1 MNQDTYNVSSL
12 MVSIGLNTKPAENT
26 LLKFENM
33 LEGSANRIAFM
44 FNERVSSAV
53 GDAFGK
59 LGRVGGDALGGKI
72 DKTIS
77 GMVVNFKQ
85 LDKASSDALKN
96 MKTAALEANAELAN
110 SSKQTLGAMRQTMQ
124 TLEAERKFALENAK
138 QAAKQQAET
147 IAQNLINNARTGN
160 TREAALL
167 ANKTI
172 EVAKTFDAMNLNQ
185 IDSSL
190 QNLQKQAILLGVNG
204 QNAADSFKEL
214 RSTIVQ
220 AGVELEKTV
229 NGQLKNLQL
238 SNSIADKNLEE
249 AGNKFRN
256 EIEKAYE
263 KAGKILETQ
272 GVEGTKE
279 ALAVMSK
286 GVEESIK
293 SYEKQIERTANSLAQ
308 QAKKLQLLGVNNDEA
323 DRLFGLAQN
332 IRDQA
337 TQTIQGIRESTAKA
351 SEQIEKDM
359 YQAGGKAAKG
369 FGGGFGSVLGGALG
383 GTLGLVGT
391 AVGSIVGEAIS
402 NSVMFALNSRMEV
415 IKGTIGGFMSTTV
428 KGMMDYG
435 EEERRLNMA
444 TFVTGRKSGFRQDSP
459 EFRQNFEGAQ
469 KAITV
474 AGTDYS
480 YSRIETAELVQE
492 MVKAGLDLKDI
503 VGGATREE
511 IKRGILYQGMG
522 LGEAM
527 GLPGNELKE
536 VAILLKQIM
545 TSFPGTSP
553 STAVRELAA
562 LGLSTPA
569 EFRRFKFA
577 TQDSLS
583 AASVAGIP
591 LRDVMQGYAT
601 MFNMST
607 PEVAG
612 TLLKNLYNGLNNPN
626 QTNRQ
631 LYGTFSKYFDGDL
644 ASSLREPGD
653 FNAKLAYLDTV
664 AETII
669 KRGEASQVAG
679 MGNLNAKY
687 YETLNLQGQANL
699 RSQLVGALMGGGDTF
714 TVGYRNLTL
723 QGREGLQKQ
732 KEEFEKFNQ
741 KNPDGT
747 GLMEDFVKMRQ
758 SGLKGALD
766 LVESS
771 IENITTLFGSKL
783 APGFTQFVL
792 FMRQAADTL
801 TDNVE
806 KFAGPIERMSERI
819 GKAFGNLGDNKLLD
833 QFVEGIIQTAGNLGK
848 MFESWLD
855 RSLNFLETGD
865 NVTNMFENLNNL
877 LADFVGGLE
886 GLFQVL
892 KGLIPLI
899 NESGGGLRVLGV
911 DAEVRSEAEA
921 LKTRGEIGGTS
932 ERVFNYAVETGKI
945 GNLTVKDSKAIQKVS
960 EMEAAKLEAA
970 ILDNRINRFA
980 IKTGRERLSDDG
992 WKPGTRAETFRD
1004 LEGASQ
1010 EERLSV
1016 IQQGFRKV
1024 QGQDK
1029 TDYFISGGTGKDQ
1042 SLVLKLK
1049 DNGNLLYS
1057 FEQVNVKED
1066 TDDAKNLGAILAP
1079 RGRKPVPTVDPTAA
1093 GLGSFLPQKE
1103 METLTSTYRDLE
1115 IRKQAINDAQDYRA
1129 KELFGATAMF
1139 NEDTARVTD
1148 IDKNALTAS
1157 ALMENRERLNA
1168 LIRTASGKEGANA
1181 AQALAQTAKENKDI
1195 KNIQALVNLSTGAVK
1210 GTKGETPLLT
1220 QQQLVATLD
1229 RTEKGADIARTANE
1243 YTQLTIN
1250 ELEQAAKQKGK
1261 LKPAWDRIKKQLE
1274 SGEMVGDFTSFL
1286 EQFVTKQLEIVNN
1299 KNTSETDRLTINEN
1313 LRAVTQE
1320 GQIDQPKKLDKQSAV
1335 AEGVTV
1341 DLDKYRKLID
1351 DTHKTR
1357 IEQENQILQLRQKGF
1372 ELERQ
1377 SYTLATAYKGQVNN
1391 NLESFFGILAQAE
1404 NTLLSNRTRLQGIDQ
1419 YFTDSK
1425 NNLTTKYKDVNPQ
1438 IGGGIQE
1445 NYGGTGQP
1453 VFVPKGSPDKE
1464 VNALSAEIIKQQVD
1478 DINLKNQEKA
1488 EILKQSGLVQENL
1501 TLQVKN
1507 AIASGLQQATGTISN
1522 LGNTLGASSPAM
1534 NQANQI
1540 FDAVK
1545 TQGLQL
1551 AQQMQTLKVIQ
1562 AISPGEFTQQDA
1574 KALGGLEKI
1583 FNSIP
1588 KLMKEALQDVVNS
1601 MVRELNGFFQ
1611 NLSENATRR
1620 AEEAVGMLGIGGSV
1634 TKLLSLANDVSSSI
1648 FKNKEEQ
1655 LGLQQETSGIR
1666 RQVGLN
1672 RALGQYFP
1680 DEFFSQKVAFGEAS
1694 IRVNQAKIEG
1704 LKLDAQNILD
1714 MSRIK
1719 ANLTFFESFLE
1730 IFKETRELGR
1740 GFSQV
1745 ADDILDFEKKQEGYD
1760 KSFADLELRIKL
1772 MTSQL
1777 STVTEVFG
1785 ELSLVSKDNLEQSK
1799 LYLEQQKKALEMLLE
1814 IEKKYRVEKATDDLN
1829 KSVGNNAIGYGQAQ
1843 IEANNARI
1851 EILKMGQSRNSRR
1864 AGAELELKNAQI
1876 EYERSILSATSNADS
1891 RRLEEQ
1897 KAKEA
1902 LEQRALSGAFTTPEG
1917 QQEAALRY
1925 AEIQSKIVGID
1936 TELANAKNVAYN
1948 KLKVAMEK
1956 SATEL
1961 DDLYR
1966 INSQIAEVV
1975 DGAFTGLYDI
1985 LTDSSKTFEQKMK
1998 SFSDNL
2004 LKELGR
2010 IGWNYLKDFMLA
2022 PFKDA
2027 LTKRDDKGIKDAV
2040 APNYSQL
2047 KGLEFGK
2054 PAMENPENS
2063 INREKIFAEIMA
2075 LDAKQQENLKELNA
2089 RMRTS
2094 ILEAANIEDAGKS
2107 AESIFKKF
2115 SETLNENVGDG
2126 ELAKLIAVNSANGEQ
2141 GMAINIG
2148 VQTSIQ
2154 EKIKNTLLTSRDILI
2169 DVRDGIINLSNEIK
2183 RLFNDSSK
2191 DKDKNKSKAK
2201 TDNTDNTDNSV
2212 AQGKKPE
2219 TTTNPNGQ
2227 ESTPVCVPVCDGHGK
2242 DTPAIPKN
2250 PETPTTP
2257 LTTSPIQTPAPIKT
2271 PTSHTVKEQ
2280 LDMYPEN
2287 HQWRDMMKQ
2296 QRQTEYLQMEKDLK
2310 NGTYQG
2316 STSSFF
2322 KPQEAIVASS
2332 ISDLGIDLG
2341 LSKPNYS
2348 LGLGHNLNLQNM
2360 SEFLSFN
2367 GQPSPLGLKSD
2378 FNLGSPFTFGATPQF
2393 QMPMNI
2399 LEPLTQATK
2408 AGSGG
2413 GFFSQLL
2420 GGMGGVEGILG
2431 LLMTSLP
2438 FITSLFGSNQR
2449 PKRYNS
2455 GGLVGGFGNSDTI
2468 PAMLTPGEGVITN
2481 KGMSY
2486 LGGEDKLNALNAG
2499 YLQLADIQSPQNL
2512 GLDDIPSSERF
2523 RGKSAML
2530 SEPKS
2535 ESEKAISEFM
2545 GQSDNLSLPKIELNY
2560 SATAFNGQNFVTE
2573 DVFKQAIE
2581 QTVETAKNS
2590 VYEAIRYSPSA
2601 RRKLGII

>member
-44 FNERVSSAV
+44 FNERVSTMV

-59 LGRVGGDALGGKI
+59 LGREGGDALGGKI

-124 TLEAERKFALENAK
+124 TLEAEKKLALENAK

-147 IAQNLINNARTGN
+147 IAQNLINNVRAGN

-167 ANKTI
+167 ASKTREI
-172 EVAKTFDAMNLNQ
+172 AKTFDAMNLNQ

-190 QNLQKQAILLGVNG
+190 QNLQKQALLLGVNG

-214 RSTIVQ
+214 ISTIVQ
-220 AGVELEKTV
+220 AGMELEKTL

-256 EIEKAYE
+256 QIEKAYE

-293 SYEKQIERTANSLAQ
+293 NYEKQIERTANSLAQ
-308 QAKKLQLLGVNNDEA
+308 QAKKLQVLGANNDEA

-332 IRDQA
+332 VREQA

-369 FGGGFGSVLGGALG
+369 FGGGFGSALGGAVGGAALG
-383 GTLGLVGT
+383 VLGT

-402 NSVMFALNSRMEV
+402 NSLMFALNSRMEV

-444 TFVTGRKSGFRQDSP
+444 TFVTGRKSGFGQDSP

-480 YSRIETAELVQE
+480 YSRIETAELLQE

-503 VGGATREE
+503 VGGATRQE

-527 GLPGNELKE
+527 GLQGNELKE

-569 EFRRFKFA
+569 EFHRFKFA

-612 TLLKNLYNGLNNPN
+612 TLLKNLYNGLNNSN

-644 ASSLREPGD
+644 ARSLREPGD

-669 KRGEASQVAG
+669 KRGEASQIAG

-687 YETLNLQGQANL
+687 YETLNLQGQANM

-723 QGREGLQKQ
+723 QGRERLQKQ

-747 GLMEDFVKMRQ
+747 GLMDDFVKMRQ

-766 LVESS
+766 LVQSS

-792 FMRQAADTL
+792 FMRQAADAL

-806 KFAGPIERMSERI
+806 KFSGAIERMSERI

-833 QFVEGIIQTAGNLGK
+833 QFVDGIIQTAGNLGK

-892 KGLIPLI
+892 RGLIPLI

-945 GNLTVKDSKAIQKVS
+945 GNLTIRDPKAIQKVS
-960 EMEAAKLEAA
+960 EMEAADLEAA
-970 ILDNRINRFA
+970 IQANGVNRFV
-980 IKTGRERLSDDG
+980 IKTGRERLSKDS
-992 WKPGTRAETFRD
+992 WNTETRAETFKD
-1004 LEGASQ
+1004 LEGSSQ

-1024 QGQDK
+1024 QGEDG

-1042 SLVLKLK
+1042 SLVLKL
-1049 DNGNLLYS
+1049 NNNRL
-1057 FEQVNVKED
+1057 EQVNVKED
-1066 TDDAKNLGAILAP
+1066 TDDAKNIGAILAP

-1093 GLGSFLPQKE
+1093 GLGSFLNQKQ
-1103 METLTSTYRDLE
+1103 METLTTTYKDLE
-1115 IRKQAINDAQDYRA
+1115 SRKKAINEVQDART
-1129 KELFGATAMF
+1129 KELFGATATF

-1243 YTQLTIN
+1243 YTQFTIN

-1261 LKPAWDRIKKQLE
+1261 LKP
-1274 SGEMVGDFTSFL
+1274 
-1286 EQFVTKQLEIVNN
+1286 
-1299 KNTSETDRLTINEN
+1299 
-1313 LRAVTQE
+1313 QE
-1320 GQIDQPKKLDKQSAV
+1320 GQIDQPKKLDKKSAI

-1341 DLDKYRKLID
+1341 DLDKYRKLLD

-1357 IEQENQILQLRQKGF
+1357 IEQENQIFQLRQKGF

-1404 NTLLSNRTRLQGIDQ
+1404 NTLLGNRTRLQGIDQ
-1419 YFTDSK
+1419 YFTDNK

-1478 DINLKNQEKA
+1478 NINLKNQEKA

-1507 AIASGLQQATGTISN
+1507 AIASGIQQATGTLSS
-1522 LGNTLGASSPAM
+1522 LGNTLGTSSPAM
-1534 NQANQI
+1534 NQANQM

-1562 AISPGEFTQQDA
+1562 AMSPGEFTQQDA

-1588 KLMKEALQDVVNS
+1588 KLLKEALQDVVNS
-1601 MVRELNGFFQ
+1601 MIRELNGFFQ

-1634 TKLLSLANDVSSSI
+1634 TKLLGLANDVSSSI

-1672 RALGQYFP
+1672 QALGQYFP

-1745 ADDILDFEKKQEGYD
+1745 ADDILDFEKKQEGYG
-1760 KSFADLELRIKL
+1760 KSVADLELRIKL

-1814 IEKKYRVEKATDDLN
+1814 IERKYRVEKATDDFN
-1829 KSVGNNAIGYGQAQ
+1829 KSVGNNAIGSNQAQ
-1843 IEANNARI
+1843 SEANNARL
-1851 EILKMGQSRNSRR
+1851 EILNMGQSRNSRR

-1876 EYERSILSATSNADS
+1876 EYEKSILSATINANS

-1902 LEQRALSGAFTTPEG
+1902 LEQRAVSGAFTTPEG

-1936 TELANAKNVAYN
+1936 TELANTKNVAYN

-1985 LTDSSKTFEQKMK
+1985 LTDASKTFEQKMK

-2004 LKELGR
+2004 LKELGK

-2027 LTKRDDKGIKDAV
+2027 LTKRDDKGIQDAV
-2040 APNYSQL
+2040 SPNYSQL
-2047 KGLEFGK
+2047 KGLDFGK

-2075 LDAKQQENLKELNA
+2075 LDAKQQENLKALNA
-2089 RMRTS
+2089 RMRAS
-2094 ILEAANIEDAGKS
+2094 ILEVANIEEAGKS

-2115 SETLNENVGDG
+2115 SETLNANVGDG
-2126 ELAKLIAVNSANGEQ
+2126 ALAKLIAVNSANGEQ

-2154 EKIKNTLLTSRDILI
+2154 EKIKNTLLTSKDILSE
-2169 DVRDGIINLSNEIK
+2169 VRDGIKNLSNEIK
-2183 RLFNDSSK
+2183 RLSNDSL
-2191 DKDKNKSKAK
+2191 KDKNKPKAK
-2201 TDNTDNTDNSV
+2201 TENTDNFV

-2219 TTTNPNGQ
+2219 TTAMPNSQ
-2227 ESTPVCVPVCDGHGK
+2227 ESTPVCVPVCDGHDK

-2250 PETPTTP
+2250 PETPTKP
-2257 LTTSPIQTPAPIKT
+2257 LTPAPIKT
-2271 PTSHTVKEQ
+2271 PVSHTVKEQ

-2296 QRQTEYLQMEKDLK
+2296 QRQTQYLQMEKDLK
-2310 NGTYQG
+2310 NGKYQG

-2322 KPQEAIVASS
+2322 KPQEAIVASG

-2341 LSKPNYS
+2341 FSKPNYS
-2348 LGLGHNLNLQNM
+2348 LGFGHNLNLQKM
-2360 SEFLSFN
+2360 SEFSSFN
-2367 GQPSPLGLKSD
+2367 GQPSSLGLKSD
-2378 FNLGSPFTFGATPQF
+2378 FNMGSPFTFGATPQF

-2399 LEPLTQATK
+2399 LEPLTQATG

-2420 GGMGGVEGILG
+2420 GGMGGVEGMLG

-2438 FITSLFGSNQR
+2438 FLTSLFGGNRR

-2455 GGLVGGFGNSDTI
+2455 GGLVRGFGNSDTM

-2486 LGGEDKLNALNAG
+2486 LGGEGKLNALNAG
-2499 YLQLADIQSPQNL
+2499 SLQLADIQSPQNL

-2530 SEPKS
+2530 PEPKS

-2545 GQSDNLSLPKIELNY
+2545 GQSENLSLPKIELNY
-2560 SATAFNGQNFVTE
+2560 ASTAFNGQNFVTE
-2573 DVFKQAIE
+2573 EVFKQAIE

-2590 VYEAIRYSPSA
+2590 VYDAIRYSPAA
-2601 RRKLGII
+2601 RRKLGIN

>member
-44 FNERVSSAV
+44 FNERVSSML

-59 LGRVGGDALGGKI
+59 LGREGGDALGGKI

-77 GMVVNFKQ
+77 GLVVNFKQ

-96 MKTAALEANAELAN
+96 MKTAALDANAELAN
-110 SSKQTLGAMRQTMQ
+110 SSKQTLGTMRQTMQ
-124 TLEAERKFALENAK
+124 TLEAEGKLALENAK

-147 IAQNLINNARTGN
+147 IAQNLINNASTGN
-160 TREAALL
+160 TREAVAL
-167 ANKTI
+167 ANKTREI
-172 EVAKTFDAMNLNQ
+172 AKTFDAMNLNQ

-190 QNLQKQAILLGVNG
+190 QNLQKQALLLGVNG
-204 QNAADSFKEL
+204 QDAADSFKEL

-220 AGVELEKTV
+220 AGMELEKTV

-256 EIEKAYE
+256 QIEKAYE

-293 SYEKQIERTANSLAQ
+293 NYEKQIERTANSLAQ
-308 QAKKLQLLGVNNDEA
+308 QAKKLQELGVNNDEA
-323 DRLFGLAQN
+323 DRLFGLAQSV
-332 IRDQA
+332 REQA

-369 FGGGFGSVLGGALG
+369 FGGGFGSALGGAIGGAALG
-383 GTLGLVGT
+383 VLGT

-402 NSVMFALNSRMEV
+402 NSLMFALNSRMEI

-444 TFVTGRKSGFRQDSP
+444 TFVTGRKSGFGQDSP
-459 EFRQNFEGAQ
+459 EFRKNFEGAQ

-714 TVGYRNLTL
+714 TIGYRNLTL

-792 FMRQAADTL
+792 FMRQAADAL

-806 KFAGPIERMSERI
+806 KFAGSIERMSERI

-833 QFVEGIIQTAGNLGK
+833 QFVDGIIQTAGNLGK

-945 GNLTVKDSKAIQKVS
+945 GNLTVRDPKAIQKVS
-960 EMEAAKLEAA
+960 DMEAAELEAA
-970 ILDNRINRFA
+970 IQANGVNRFV
-980 IKTGRERLSDDG
+980 IKTGRERLSKDG
-992 WKPGTRAETFRD
+992 WNTGTRAETFKD
-1004 LEGASQ
+1004 LEEASQ

-1024 QGQDK
+1024 QGEDG

-1042 SLVLKLK
+1042 SLVLKLN
-1049 DNGNLLYS
+1049 DNRL
-1057 FEQVNVKED
+1057 EPVNVKED
-1066 TDDAKNLGAILAP
+1066 SDDAKNIGAILAP

-1093 GLGSFLPQKE
+1093 GLGSFLNQKQ
-1103 METLTSTYRDLE
+1103 METLTTTYKDLE
-1115 IRKQAINDAQDYRA
+1115 SRKKAINYFQDSRT
-1129 KELFGATAMF
+1129 KELFGATATF

-1168 LIRTASGKEGANA
+1168 LIRTASGKEGSNA

-1220 QQQLVATLD
+1220 QQQLVATLA
-1229 RTEKGADIARTANE
+1229 RTEKGGDIARTANE
-1243 YTQLTIN
+1243 YTQFTIN

-1313 LRAVTQE
+1313 LRAITQE
-1320 GQIDQPKKLDKQSAV
+1320 SQIDQPKKLDKKSAV

-1357 IEQENQILQLRQKGF
+1357 IEQENQIFQLRQKSF

-1377 SYTLATAYKGQVNN
+1377 TYTLATAYKGQVNN

-1419 YFTDSK
+1419 YFTDNK

-1488 EILKQSGLVQENL
+1488 EIVKQSGLVQENL
-1501 TLQVKN
+1501 SLQVKN
-1507 AIASGLQQATGTISN
+1507 AIASGIQQATGTLSN

-1534 NQANQI
+1534 NQANQM

-1551 AQQMQTLKVIQ
+1551 AQQMQTLKVVQ
-1562 AISPGEFTQQDA
+1562 AMRPGEFTQQDA

-1588 KLMKEALQDVVNS
+1588 KLLKEALQDVVNS

-1611 NLSENATRR
+1611 NLSENATQR

-1634 TKLLSLANDVSSSI
+1634 TKLLSLASDVSSSI

-1672 RALGQYFP
+1672 QALGQYFP

-1694 IRVNQAKIEG
+1694 IRVNEAKIEG

-1740 GFSQV
+1740 GFSQL
-1745 ADDILDFEKKQEGYD
+1745 ADDILDFEKRQEGYD
-1760 KSFADLELRIKL
+1760 KSVADLELRIKL

-1814 IEKKYRVEKATDDLN
+1814 IERKYRVEKATDDFN
-1829 KSVGNNAIGYGQAQ
+1829 KSVGNNAIGYNQAQ
-1843 IEANNARI
+1843 SEANNARL

-1876 EYERSILSATSNADS
+1876 EYERSILSATLNANS

-1936 TELANAKNVAYN
+1936 TELANTKNAAYN

-1966 INSQIAEVV
+1966 INSQIADVV

-2004 LKELGR
+2004 LKELGK
-2010 IGWNYLKDFMLA
+2010 IGWNYLKDLMIA

-2040 APNYSQL
+2040 SPNYSQL

-2094 ILEAANIEDAGKS
+2094 ILEVAKIEDAGKS
-2107 AESIFKKF
+2107 AESLFKKF

-2154 EKIKNTLLTSRDILI
+2154 EKIKNTLLTSRDILSE
-2169 DVRDGIINLSNEIK
+2169 VRDGINNLSNEIK
-2183 RLFNDSSK
+2183 RLSNDSSK

-2201 TDNTDNTDNSV
+2201 TENTDNSV
-2212 AQGKKPE
+2212 AQGRKPE
-2219 TTTNPNGQ
+2219 TTAMPNGQ
-2227 ESTPVCVPVCDGHGK
+2227 ESTPVCVPVCDGHDK
-2242 DTPAIPKN
+2242 NTPAIPQN
-2250 PETPTTP
+2250 TETPTTS
-2257 LTTSPIQTPAPIKT
+2257 LTPAPIKNPDPIKT
-2271 PTSHTVKEQ
+2271 PASHTVKEQ

-2296 QRQTEYLQMEKDLK
+2296 QRQTEYLQMEKDLQ
-2310 NGTYQG
+2310 NGKYQG

-2322 KPQEAIVASS
+2322 KPQEAIVASG

-2341 LSKPNYS
+2341 FSKPNYS
-2348 LGLGHNLNLQNM
+2348 LGFGNNLNLQNM
-2360 SEFLSFN
+2360 SKFSSFK

-2378 FNLGSPFTFGATPQF
+2378 FNLGSPLSFGATPQF

-2399 LEPLTQATK
+2399 LEPLTQATG
-2408 AGSGG
+2408 ASSGG

-2420 GGMGGVEGILG
+2420 GGMGGVQGVLG
-2431 LLMTSLP
+2431 MLMTSLP
-2438 FITSLFGSNQR
+2438 FITSLFGGNRR

-2455 GGLVGGFGNSDTI
+2455 GGLVRGFGNSDTI

-2486 LGGEDKLNALNAG
+2486 IGGEGKLNALNAG
-2499 YLQLADIQSPQNL
+2499 SLQLADIQSPQNL

-2530 SEPKS
+2530 PEPKS

-2545 GQSDNLSLPKIELNY
+2545 GQSEELSLPKIELNY
-2560 SATAFNGQNFVTE
+2560 ASTAFNGQNFVTE
-2573 DVFKQAIE
+2573 EVFKQAIE

-2590 VYEAIRYSPSA
+2590 VYEAIRYSPAA
-2601 RRKLGII
+2601 RRKLGI

>member
-1 MNQDTYNVSSL
+1 MSQDTYNVSSL

-26 LLKFENM
+26 LTKFENM
-33 LEGSANRIAFM
+33 LEGSANRMAFM
-44 FNERVSSAV
+44 FSERVSATI
-53 GDAFGK
+53 GDSFGK
-59 LGRVGGDALGGKI
+59 LGLQGGEALGGKI
-72 DKTIS
+72 DKAIS

-85 LDKASSDALKN
+85 LDKASTDALKN

-110 SSKQTLGAMRQTMQ
+110 SSKQTLDTMRQTLQ
-124 TLEAERKFALENAK
+124 TLETEGKTALDNAK
-138 QAAKQQAET
+138 QAAKQQAEA
-147 IAQNLINNARTGN
+147 IAQDLLNNATSAN
-160 TREAALL
+160 TRQATAL
-167 ANKTI
+167 ANKTREI
-172 EVAKTFDAMNLNQ
+172 AKTFDAMNLTQ

-190 QNLQKQAILLGVNG
+190 KNLQKQALLLGVNG

-214 RSTIVQ
+214 RNTIVQ
-220 AGVELEKTV
+220 AGIELEKTV

-238 SNSIADKNLEE
+238 NNDIADKNLEE

-256 EIEKAYE
+256 NIEKAYE
-263 KAGKILETQ
+263 KAGKILETK

-279 ALAVMSK
+279 ALEVMSK
-286 GVEESIK
+286 GVDESIK
-293 SYEKQIERTANSLAQ
+293 KYEQQIERTANSLAQ
-308 QAKKLQLLGVNNDEA
+308 QAQKLRALGANDEA
-323 DRLFGLAQN
+323 DRMFGLAN
-332 IRDQA
+332 TVREQA
-337 TQTIQGIRESTAKA
+337 TQSIQAIRESTAQA

-359 YQAGGKAAKG
+359 YQSGAKAGKN
-369 FGGGFGSVLGGALG
+369 FSGGFGSAIGGALG
-383 GTLGLVGT
+383 GAALGVLGT
-391 AVGSIVGEAIS
+391 AVGSVLGEAIS
-402 NSVMFALNSRMEV
+402 NSIMFALNSRMEV
-415 IKGTIGGFMSTTV
+415 IKGTIGGYMSTTI

-444 TFVTGRKSGFRQDSP
+444 TFVTGRKSGFGQDSP
-459 EFRQNFEGAQ
+459 EFRQRFEGAQ

-480 YSRIETAELVQE
+480 YSRIETAELVQA

-536 VAILLKQIM
+536 VAILLKQIINAY
-545 TSFPGTSP
+545 PGTSP

-569 EFRRFKFA
+569 EFNRFKFA

-583 AASVAGIP
+583 AAATAGIP

-631 LYGTFSKYFDGDL
+631 LYGTFSKYYDGDL

-653 FNAKLAYLDTV
+653 FNSKLAYLDTV

-669 KRGEASQVAG
+669 KRGEASQIAG
-679 MGNLNAKY
+679 MGNANAKY

-714 TVGYRNLTL
+714 TVAYRNLTL

-732 KEEFEKFNQ
+732 REEFEKFNR

-758 SGLKGALD
+758 SGLKGAID

-792 FMRQAADTL
+792 FMRQTADTL

-806 KFAGPIERMSERI
+806 KFAGAIERISERI

-833 QFVEGIIQTAGNLGK
+833 QFVDGIIQTAGNVGK
-848 MFESWLD
+848 MFESWVD
-855 RSLNFLETGD
+855 RSLDFLETGD
-865 NVTNMFENLNNL
+865 NVTTMFENLNNL

-886 GLFQVL
+886 GLFQVM

-899 NESGGGLRVLGV
+899 NESGGGLKVLGV
-911 DAEVRSEAEA
+911 DAEIRSEAEA

-932 ERVFNYAVETGKI
+932 ERVFNYGVETGKI
-945 GNLTVKDSKAIQKVS
+945 GNLTIRDSEAIQKVS
-960 EMEAAKLEAA
+960 AKEAEQLEAA
-970 ILDNRINRFA
+970 IQADGVNRFI
-980 IKTGRERLSDDG
+980 IKTGRERLSKDG
-992 WKPGTRAETFRD
+992 WSTGTRAETFKD
-1004 LEGASQ
+1004 IEKASQ
-1010 EERLSV
+1010 EERLSL

-1024 QGQDK
+1024 QGRDK
-1029 TDYFISGGTGKDQ
+1029 TNYFISGGTGKDQ

-1049 DNGNLLYS
+1049 DNR
-1057 FEQVNVKED
+1057 FEQVDISEGS
-1066 TDDAKNLGAILAP
+1066 DDAKNLGATLAP
-1079 RGRKPVPTVDPTAA
+1079 KGRKPVPTVDPTAA
-1093 GLGSFLPQKE
+1093 GLGSFLNQSQ
-1103 METLTSTYRDLE
+1103 MDTLKSSYSDLE
-1115 IRKQAINDAQDYRA
+1115 ERKKFINEAQDARV
-1129 KELFGATAMF
+1129 KDLFGTTAKF
-1139 NEDTARVTD
+1139 NENTARVTN
-1148 IDKNALTAS
+1148 IDKNALNAS
-1157 ALMENRERLNA
+1157 ALMEDRERLNA
-1168 LIRTASGKEGANA
+1168 LVRTASGKEGSNA
-1181 AQALAQTAKENKDI
+1181 ALALSQTAKENKDI
-1195 KNIQALVNLSTGAVK
+1195 KNLQALVSLSTGGVR
-1210 GTKGETPLLT
+1210 GTKGEAPLLT
-1220 QQQLVATLD
+1220 QQQLVATLA
-1229 RTEKGADIARTANE
+1229 RVEKGADIARTANE
-1243 YTQLTIN
+1243 YTQFTIN
-1250 ELEQAAKQKGK
+1250 ELEQAAKQRGK
-1261 LKPAWDRIKKQLE
+1261 LKQVWDRIKRQLE
-1274 SGEMVGDFTSFL
+1274 KGEMVGDFTSFL
-1286 EQFVTKQLEIVNN
+1286 EQFIAKQLEVVNN
-1299 KNTSETDRLTINEN
+1299 KNTSEIDRLTINEN
-1313 LRAVTQE
+1313 LRDITQ
-1320 GQIDQPKKLDKQSAV
+1320 GSQIDQPKKLDKKSAV
-1335 AEGVTV
+1335 AEGLTV

-1357 IEQENQILQLRQKGF
+1357 IEQENQILQLRQKGY

-1377 SYTLATAYKGQVNN
+1377 SYTLATAYRGQVNTT
-1391 NLESFFGILAQAE
+1391 LESFFGMLSQAE
-1404 NTLLSNRTRLQGIDQ
+1404 NTLLSNRTRLQAIEQ
-1419 YFTDSK
+1419 YFTDNR
-1425 NNLTTKYKDVNPQ
+1425 NNLATKYKDVNPQ
-1438 IGGGIQE
+1438 IGGGIKE

-1453 VFVPKGSPDKE
+1453 VFIPKGSPDKE
-1464 VNALSAEIIKQQVD
+1464 VNALSNEIIKQQVD
-1478 DINLKNQEKA
+1478 NISLKNQEKS
-1488 EILKQSGLVQENL
+1488 EILKQNELIQENL
-1501 TLQVKN
+1501 SLQIKN
-1507 AIASGLQQATGTISN
+1507 AIASGFQQATGTLSS
-1522 LGNTLGASSPAM
+1522 LGSTLGASSPAM
-1534 NQANQI
+1534 NQANQM
-1540 FDAVK
+1540 FDAVR

-1562 AISPGEFTQQDA
+1562 KMNPEEFSEQDA

-1588 KLMKEALQDVVNS
+1588 KMLKEALQDIVNS
-1601 MVRELNGFFQ
+1601 MIRELNGFFRT
-1611 NLSENATRR
+1611 LSENATRR
-1620 AEEAVGMLGIGGSV
+1620 AQEAVGMLGIGGSV
-1634 TKLLSLANDVSSSI
+1634 TKLLSLASEVSSSL
-1648 FKNKEEQ
+1648 FKNQEEQ
-1655 LGLQQETSGIR
+1655 LALQQETSGIR

-1680 DEFFSQKVAFGEAS
+1680 DEFFNQKVAFGEAS

-1730 IFKETRELGR
+1730 IFKEARDLGR

-1745 ADDILDFEKKQEGYD
+1745 ADDILDFEKRQEGYN
-1760 KSFADLELRIKL
+1760 KSVADLELRIKL

-1785 ELSLVSKDNLEQSK
+1785 GLSLVTKENLEQSK
-1799 LYLEQQKKALEMLLE
+1799 LYLEQQKKSLEMLLE
-1814 IEKKYRVEKATDDLN
+1814 IERKYRMEKATDDLN
-1829 KSVGNNAIGYGQAQ
+1829 KSVGNNAVGGYQAQ
-1843 IEANNARI
+1843 IDANNARA

-1864 AGAELELKNAQI
+1864 AVAELELKNAQI
-1876 EYERSILSATSNADS
+1876 EYEKTVLNATLNANT

-1902 LEQRALSGAFTTPEG
+1902 LEQRAKSGAFTTPEG
-1917 QQEAALRY
+1917 QQEAALKY
-1925 AEIQSKIVGID
+1925 AEIQSRIIGID
-1936 TELANAKNVAYN
+1936 TELANTKNAAYN

-1985 LTDSSKTFEQKMK
+1985 LTDSSKSFEQKMK

-2010 IGWNYLKDFMLA
+2010 IGWNYLKDALLA

-2027 LTKRDDKGIKDAV
+2027 LTKRDDKGILDAV
-2040 APNYSQL
+2040 KPNYSQL

-2054 PAMENPENS
+2054 PAMENPENN
-2063 INREKIFAEIMA
+2063 INREKMFSEIMA

-2089 RMRTS
+2089 RMRVS
-2094 ILEAANIEDAGKS
+2094 ILETANVEDAGKS
-2107 AESIFKKF
+2107 AENLFKKF
-2115 SETLNENVGDG
+2115 SETLNENVGD
-2126 ELAKLIAVNSANGEQ
+2126 EDLAKLIAVNSANGEE
-2141 GMAINIG
+2141 GMAMNIG
-2148 VQTSIQ
+2148 IQTGIQ
-2154 EKIKNTLLTSRDILI
+2154 EKMKNTLLSARDILA
-2169 DVRDGIINLSNEIK
+2169 DVRDAITNLSNDLK
-2183 RLFNDSSK
+2183 RQPNEST
-2191 DKDKNKSKAK
+2191 KNKPQPKTEK
-2201 TDNTDNTDNSV
+2201 TDNAVPQSK
-2212 AQGKKPE
+2212 QPE
-2219 TTTNPNGQ
+2219 MTSMPKSQ

-2242 DTPAIPKN
+2242 DAPAMPTSPEAPSDPTNPATPATIN
-2250 PETPTTP
+2250 
-2257 LTTSPIQTPAPIKT
+2257 T
-2271 PTSHTVKEQ
+2271 PTSHSVKEQ

-2287 HQWRDMMKQ
+2287 HQWRDMIRQ
-2296 QRQTEYLQMEKDLK
+2296 QRQTDYLQMERDLK
-2310 NGTYQG
+2310 NGTYLRP
-2316 STSSFF
+2316 TSSFF
-2322 KPQEAIVASS
+2322 KPQEALVASGMS
-2332 ISDLGIDLG
+2332 DVGMDLGFNQ
-2341 LSKPNYS
+2341 PEF
-2348 LGLGHNLNLQNM
+2348 GLGTGNNFNLQKM
-2360 SEFLSFN
+2360 SQFLPLNS
-2367 GQPSPLGLKSD
+2367 QQSPLS
-2378 FNLGSPFTFGATPQF
+2378 FGATPQF
-2393 QMPMNI
+2393 QMPTNI
-2399 LEPLTQATK
+2399 LQPLTQG
-2408 AGSGG
+2408 AGGKGGG
-2413 GFFSQLL
+2413 GFFGQLFGQLFGGL
-2420 GGMGGVEGILG
+2420 GGAQGILG

-2438 FITSLFGSNQR
+2438 FLTSLFGGNRR

-2455 GGLVGGFGNSDTI
+2455 GGLVGGFGNSDTV
-2468 PAMLTPGEGVITN
+2468 PAMLTPGEGVLSN

-2486 LGGEDKLNALNAG
+2486 LGGESKLNALNSG
-2499 YLQLADIQSPQNL
+2499 NLQLAHIQHPQNL

-2523 RGKSAML
+2523 MGKSAML
-2530 SEPKS
+2530 PESKS
-2535 ESEKAISEFM
+2535 ETEKAISEFM
-2545 GQSDNLSLPKIELNY
+2545 GQSEGLSLPKIELNY
-2560 SATAFNGQNFVTE
+2560 ASTAFNGQNFVTE
-2573 DVFKQAIE
+2573 DVFKQALE

-2590 VYEAIRYSPSA
+2590 VYDAIRYSPAA
-2601 RRKLGII
+2601 RRKLGIN

>member
-44 FNERVSSAV
+44 FNERVSTMV

-59 LGRVGGDALGGKI
+59 LGREGGDALGGKI

-124 TLEAERKFALENAK
+124 TLEAEKKLALENAK
-138 QAAKQQAET
+138 QAAKQQAEI

-190 QNLQKQAILLGVNG
+190 QNLQKQALLLGVNG

-220 AGVELEKTV
+220 AGMELEKTV

-256 EIEKAYE
+256 QIEKAYE

-279 ALAVMSK
+279 ALGVMSK

-293 SYEKQIERTANSLAQ
+293 NYEKQIERTANSLAQ
-308 QAKKLQLLGVNNDEA
+308 QAKKLQELGANNDEA
-323 DRLFGLAQN
+323 DRLFRLAQN
-332 IRDQA
+332 VRDQA

-369 FGGGFGSVLGGALG
+369 FGGGFGSALGGAVGGAALG
-383 GTLGLVGT
+383 VLGT

-402 NSVMFALNSRMEV
+402 NSLMFALNSRMEI

-444 TFVTGRKSGFRQDSP
+444 TFVTGRKSGFGQDSP

-545 TSFPGTSP
+545 TAFPGTSP

-569 EFRRFKFA
+569 EFQRFKYA

-612 TLLKNLYNGLNNPN
+612 TLLKNLYNGINNPN

-631 LYGTFSKYFDGDL
+631 LYGIFSKYYGGDL
-644 ASSLREPGD
+644 ASSLRQPGD

-679 MGNLNAKY
+679 MGNVNAKY

-714 TVGYRNLTL
+714 TIGYRNLTL

-833 QFVEGIIQTAGNLGK
+833 QFVDGIIQTAGNLGK
-848 MFESWLD
+848 MFEIWLD

-945 GNLTVKDSKAIQKVS
+945 GNLTIKDPKAIQKVS
-960 EMEAAKLEAA
+960 EMEAAKLETA
-970 ILDNRINRFA
+970 IQANGVNRFI
-980 IKTGRERLSDDG
+980 IKTGRERLSKDG
-992 WKPGTRAETFRD
+992 LFTGTRAETFKD

-1049 DNGNLLYS
+1049 DNK
-1057 FEQVNVKED
+1057 FEQVDVKESSY
-1066 TDDAKNLGAILAP
+1066 DAKNLGAILAP

-1093 GLGSFLPQKE
+1093 GLGSFLPQKQ
-1103 METLTSTYRDLE
+1103 METLTSTYKDLE
-1115 IRKQAINDAQDYRA
+1115 SRKKAINNAQDLRA
-1129 KELFGATAMF
+1129 KELFGATAKF

-1157 ALMENRERLNA
+1157 ALMDNRERLNA

-1220 QQQLVATLD
+1220 QQQLVATLE

-1313 LRAVTQE
+1313 LRAITQDS
-1320 GQIDQPKKLDKQSAV
+1320 QIDQPKKLDKKSAV

-1351 DTHKTR
+1351 DTYKTR
-1357 IEQENQILQLRQKGF
+1357 IEQENQIFQLRQKGF

-1391 NLESFFGILAQAE
+1391 YLESFFGILAQAE

-1419 YFTDSK
+1419 YFTDNK

-1478 DINLKNQEKA
+1478 GINLKNQEKA

-1507 AIASGLQQATGTISN
+1507 AIASGIQQATGTLSN

-1534 NQANQI
+1534 NQANQM

-1562 AISPGEFTQQDA
+1562 AMSPREFTQQDA

-1588 KLMKEALQDVVNS
+1588 KLLKEALQDVVNS

-1620 AEEAVGMLGIGGSV
+1620 AEEVVGMLGIGGSV
-1634 TKLLSLANDVSSSI
+1634 TKLLGLANDVSSSI

-1745 ADDILDFEKKQEGYD
+1745 ADDILDFEKRQEGYD
-1760 KSFADLELRIKL
+1760 KSVADLELRIKL

-1799 LYLEQQKKALEMLLE
+1799 LYLEQQKKSLEMLLE
-1814 IEKKYRVEKATDDLN
+1814 IERKYRVEKAIDDFN
-1829 KSVGNNAIGYGQAQ
+1829 KSLGNNAIDNNQTQ
-1843 IEANNARI
+1843 SEANNARL

-1864 AGAELELKNAQI
+1864 AGAELELKNAQM
-1876 EYERSILSATSNADS
+1876 EYEKTILSATLNANS

-1902 LEQRALSGAFTTPEG
+1902 LEQRAQSGAFTTPEG

-1936 TELANAKNVAYN
+1936 TELANTKNVAYN

-1985 LTDSSKTFEQKMK
+1985 LTDASKTFEQKMK

-2004 LKELGR
+2004 LKELGK

-2027 LTKRDDKGIKDAV
+2027 LTKRDDKGILDAV
-2040 APNYSQL
+2040 SPNYSQL
-2047 KGLEFGK
+2047 KGLDFGK

-2075 LDAKQQENLKELNA
+2075 LDAKQQENLKALNA
-2089 RMRTS
+2089 RMRAS
-2094 ILEAANIEDAGKS
+2094 ILEVANIEEAGKS

-2115 SETLNENVGDG
+2115 SETLNANVGDG
-2126 ELAKLIAVNSANGEQ
+2126 ALAKLIAVNSANGEQ

-2154 EKIKNTLLTSRDILI
+2154 EKIKNTLLTSKDILSE
-2169 DVRDGIINLSNEIK
+2169 VRDGIKNLSNEIK
-2183 RLFNDSSK
+2183 RLSNDSL
-2191 DKDKNKSKAK
+2191 KDKNKPKAK
-2201 TDNTDNTDNSV
+2201 TENTDKYV

-2219 TTTNPNGQ
+2219 TTAMPNAQ
-2227 ESTPVCVPVCDGHGK
+2227 KSTPVCVPVCDGHDK
-2242 DTPAIPKN
+2242 NTPAILENPK
-2250 PETPTTP
+2250 TPTTP
-2257 LTTSPIQTPAPIKT
+2257 LTPVPIK
-2271 PTSHTVKEQ
+2271 PPASHSVKEQ

-2296 QRQTEYLQMEKDLK
+2296 QRQTEYLQMEKDLQ
-2310 NGTYQG
+2310 NGKYQN

-2322 KPQEAIVASS
+2322 KPQEAIVASG

-2341 LSKPNYS
+2341 FSKPNYS
-2348 LGLGHNLNLQNM
+2348 LGFGHNLNLQNM
-2360 SEFLSFN
+2360 SEFSPFN
-2367 GQPSPLGLKSD
+2367 GQPSPLGLKYD
-2378 FNLGSPFTFGATPQF
+2378 INLSNPFTFRGTPQF

-2399 LEPLTQATK
+2399 LEPLTQATG

-2420 GGMGGVEGILG
+2420 GGMGGVEGMLG

-2438 FITSLFGSNQR
+2438 FLTSLFGGNRR

-2455 GGLVGGFGNSDTI
+2455 GGLVRGVGNSDTI

-2486 LGGEDKLNALNAG
+2486 LGGEGKLNALNAG
-2499 YLQLADIQSPQNL
+2499 SLQLADIQSPQNL

-2523 RGKSAML
+2523 RAKSAML
-2530 SEPKS
+2530 PEPKS

-2545 GQSDNLSLPKIELNY
+2545 GQSEELSLPKIELNY
-2560 SATAFNGQNFVTE
+2560 ATTAFNGQNFVTE
-2573 DVFKQAIE
+2573 EVFKQAIE

-2601 RRKLGII
+2601 RRKLGI